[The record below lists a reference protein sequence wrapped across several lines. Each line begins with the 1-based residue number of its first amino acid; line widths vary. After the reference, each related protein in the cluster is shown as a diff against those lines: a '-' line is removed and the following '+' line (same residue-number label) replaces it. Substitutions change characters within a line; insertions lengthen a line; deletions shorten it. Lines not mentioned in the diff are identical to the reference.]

1 MSVKSK
7 FCHSLMYTNCYIAT
21 QFTQFSTTSNS
32 HKMPCTRHF
41 ITFSVFGVSISLK
54 CSFVQAQSQFRLL
67 TLTSYYYYKLSF
79 SALSKSFASSK
90 NRLLTSASGLPSMTV
105 LPSSSQ
111 AIISS
116 LLGISPT
123 IGTWICSENA

>member
-1 MSVKSK
+1 MISLRKHNRNLD

-32 HKMPCTRHF
+32 HKMSCTRHF

-67 TLTSYYYYKLSF
+67 TLTSYYISKGCSGKIHKISAASF
-79 SALSKSFASSK
+79 LCIKINWSVIVYLTPLLRKNISKRSIASTLK
-90 NRLLTSASGLPSMTV
+90 N
-105 LPSSSQ
+105 
-111 AIISS
+111 
-116 LLGISPT
+116 
-123 IGTWICSENA
+123 